1 MSNTFGK
8 LFSVT
13 SFGESHGPFIGGV
26 IDGCPAGISL
36 TEADLQKELD
46 RRKPGQSHYTTQR
59 RESDQVQILSGLFN
73 GKTTGAPIGILI
85 PNHDQ
90 RERDYDKLAKVFRPG
105 HGDYSYFKKYGI
117 RDHRGGGR
125 ASARETAIRVA
136 AGAIAKIYLRYA
148 HDINIRGY
156 VAQIGE
162 IAIEPKRFSW
172 QCVTENPFYCPDPEC
187 ISSMENLI
195 ETLRREGDS
204 IGARV
209 NVEAENVPAGLG
221 EPVYDKL
228 NADLAKALM
237 GINGAKA
244 VEIGDGVEVVG
255 QRGSFHRDE
264 ITPSGFLSNHA
275 GGILAGISTGQ
286 TIKASVTFKPPSSIR
301 QLAKTIDEA
310 ANIVDMSVTGRH
322 DPCVGIR
329 AVPVVEAMV
338 AIVLMDHYLIRYGQ
352 IDRSI

>member
-1 MSNTFGK
+1 MANTFGK

-13 SFGESHGPFIGGV
+13 SFGESHGAFIGGI
-26 IDGCPAGISL
+26 IDGCPPGLSL

-59 RESDQVQILSGLFN
+59 RESDKIQILSGIFK

-85 PNHDQ
+85 ANQDQ
-90 RERDYDKLAKVFRPG
+90 RESDYEKLATVLRPG

-136 AGAIAKIYLRYA
+136 AGAIAKYYLRQVQN
-148 HDINIRGY
+148 INIRAY
-156 VAQIGE
+156 VAQIGD
-162 IAIEPKRFSW
+162 IVIDPKRFSW
-172 QCVTENPFYCPDPEC
+172 DCVVKNSFYCPDPDC
-187 ISSMENLI
+187 VPLMEILI
-195 ETLRREGDS
+195 KTLREEGDS

-237 GINGAKA
+237 SINAAKA
-244 VEIGDGVEVVG
+244 VEIGDGIEVIR
-255 QRGSFHRDE
+255 QKGSYHRDK
-264 ITPSGFLSNHA
+264 ITPAGFSSNHA

-286 TIKASVTFKPPSSIR
+286 MIKASVAFKPPSSIR
-301 QLAKTIDEA
+301 QAVETIDDMG
-310 ANIVDMSVTGRH
+310 NIVELSVTGRH
-322 DPCVGIR
+322 DPCIGIR

-338 AIVLMDHYLIRYGQ
+338 ALVLMDHYLIRYGQ
-352 IDRSI
+352 IDRRV

>member
-13 SFGESHGPFIGGV
+13 SFGESHGAFIGGIV
-26 IDGCPAGISL
+26 DGCPAGLSL
-36 TEADLQKELD
+36 TEVDLQKELD

-59 RESDQVQILSGLFN
+59 RESDQIQILSGIFK

-85 PNHDQ
+85 PNQDQ
-90 RERDYDKLAKVFRPG
+90 RESDYEKIATVLRPG
-105 HGDYSYFKKYGI
+105 HGDYSYFKKYGL

-136 AGAIAKIYLRYA
+136 AGAIAKHYLRQA
-148 HDINIRGY
+148 HNIHIRAY
-156 VAQIGE
+156 VAQIGD
-162 IAIEPKRFSW
+162 IAIDPRRFSW
-172 QCVTENPFYCPDPEC
+172 DCVAQNPFYCPDLNC
-187 ISSMENLI
+187 IPLIENLI

-237 GINGAKA
+237 SINAAKA
-244 VEIGDGVEVVG
+244 VEIGDGGEVVR

-264 ITPSGFLSNHA
+264 ITPSGFSSNHA

-286 TIKASVTFKPPSSIR
+286 IIKASVAFKPPSSIR
-301 QLAKTIDEA
+301 QAINTIDEA
-310 ANIVDMSVTGRH
+310 GNIVDLSVTGRH
-322 DPCVGIR
+322 DPCIGIR

-338 AIVLMDHYLIRYGQ
+338 AMVLMDHYLIRYGQ
-352 IDRSI
+352 IDRSV